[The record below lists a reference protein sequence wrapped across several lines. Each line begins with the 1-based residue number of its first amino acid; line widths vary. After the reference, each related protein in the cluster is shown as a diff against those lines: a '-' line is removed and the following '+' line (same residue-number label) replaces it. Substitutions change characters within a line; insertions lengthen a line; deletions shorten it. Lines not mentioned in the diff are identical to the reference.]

1 MNCLSRRMRIGWILI
16 VFLATTGA
24 TSAWALPSPNGPG
37 DLLVGHTED
46 SIVDAA
52 RANRTL
58 PLHIWYP
65 ADVTEWNA
73 AIDFSFFSLFGAIGI
88 TSTASKDNVAVAAG
102 QFPLVVFSHGFG
114 GVPDQS
120 LKLMEHLA
128 SHGFVVV
135 SISHTGNTQDDMSS
149 LDPEADRYPDVAFTI
164 DEMGLMNINGANRF
178 FGHVDNQNVGV
189 AGHSYGG
196 MTAEF
201 MAAGHGGLP
210 ADTRVKAIFP
220 IAASSS
226 TLSDAELTGIT
237 VPTLLMVGTLDGLI
251 SEQDRAYGL
260 ISASTLHRVDVIGAT
275 HTHFANICDI
285 GQALIDG
292 GLDQSTW
299 VAIGA
304 GALIGPYEATCE
316 PPAFDID
323 EATRIQ
329 NLYAAAHFRAFLNG
343 EAEYLDYLTVTYAQ
357 ENEAYLAFDGVDPI
371 LLPAVPGLGVLA
383 QGVLVLLL
391 GAGVQLRRKRA

>member
-1 MNCLSRRMRIGWILI
+1 
-16 VFLATTGA
+16 
-24 TSAWALPSPNGPG
+24 
-37 DLLVGHTED
+37 
-46 SIVDAA
+46 
-52 RANRTL
+52 
-58 PLHIWYP
+58 
-65 ADVTEWNA
+65 
-73 AIDFSFFSLFGAIGI
+73 
-88 TSTASKDNVAVAAG
+88 
-102 QFPLVVFSHGFG
+102 
-114 GVPDQS
+114 
-120 LKLMEHLA
+120 
-128 SHGFVVV
+128 
-135 SISHTGNTQDDMSS
+135 
-149 LDPEADRYPDVAFTI
+149 
-164 DEMGLMNINGANRF
+164 
-178 FGHVDNQNVGV
+178 
-189 AGHSYGG
+189 

-251 SEQDRAYGL
+251 SEQNRAYGL

-343 EAEYLDYLTVTYAQ
+343 ETEYLDYLTVTYAQ